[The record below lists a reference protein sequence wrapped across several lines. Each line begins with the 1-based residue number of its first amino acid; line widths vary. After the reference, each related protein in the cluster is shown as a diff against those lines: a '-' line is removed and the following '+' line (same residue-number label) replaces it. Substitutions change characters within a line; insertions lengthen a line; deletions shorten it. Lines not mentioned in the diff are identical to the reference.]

1 MVTRE
6 ITLPRLGLI
15 AGTRAALGAGA
26 GLLLAERLSPEQR
39 RAVGWTLLA
48 VGVLTTFPLA
58 AEFLFGGRRGEPGAA
73 SRPPVRREREVVAP
87 R

>member
-6 ITLPRLGLI
+6 ITLPRLALI
-15 AGTRAALGAGA
+15 AGTRAAGGA
-26 GLLLAERLSPEQR
+26 GLALLLGDRLSREQR

-58 AEFLFGGRRGEPGAA
+58 ADVLFAERRGQPGAP
-73 SRPPVRREREVVAP
+73 SRPPVPREPEVVAP

>member
-6 ITLPRLGLI
+6 ITLPRLALI

-26 GLLLAERLSPEQR
+26 GLLLADRLSPEQR
-39 RAVGWTLLA
+39 RAAGWTLLA
-48 VGVLTTFPLA
+48 VGVLTTVPLA
-58 AEFLFGGRRGEPGAA
+58 ADVFFGGRREEPGTA
-73 SRPPVRREREVVAP
+73 SRKPARREPEVVAP

>member
-6 ITLPRLGLI
+6 ITLPRLALI
-15 AGTRAALGAGA
+15 AGTRAAGGA
-26 GLLLAERLSPEQR
+26 GLALLLGDRLSREQR
-39 RAVGWTLLA
+39 RAVGWTLVA

-58 AEFLFGGRRGEPGAA
+58 ADVLFGERRDDPSAA
-73 SRPPVRREREVVAP
+73 ARRPARREPELAAP

>member
-1 MVTRE
+1 MVTQE

-58 AEFLFGGRRGEPGAA
+58 AEFLLGGRRGRPGAA
-73 SRPPVRREREVVAP
+73 SRPPVRREPEVVAT